1 MVEEPSVMSFSLWS
15 PAFRPGE
22 LIPARH
28 TADGENLSPPLEWTD
43 PPPSVRSYVLI
54 MEDPDA
60 PSGLFHHLGLYNI
73 AGGQDRLPEGVGYGA
88 LTEDLG
94 MAVNHFGHPRYD
106 GPAPPAG
113 DKPHRYA
120 FRLGALDVEALSQAP
135 KLTVADVWGAAQKH
149 LIAETTLNGIYR
161 R

>member
-1 MVEEPSVMSFSLWS
+1 MVEEPSVMNFSLWN
-15 PAFRPGE
+15 PAFRPRE

-28 TADGENLSPPLEWTD
+28 TADRKDRPPPPERTD
-43 PPPSVRSYVLI
+43 PPPGVRRYVLI

-60 PSGLFHHLGLYNI
+60 PSGLFHHWGLYNI
-73 AGGQDRLPEGVGYGA
+73 ADGRDRLPEGVGHSA
-88 LTEDLG
+88 PTEDLG
-94 MAVNHFGHPRYD
+94 MAANHSGHPRYD
-106 GPAPPAG
+106 GPVPPAG
-113 DKPHRYA
+113 DKPHRYV

-135 KLTVADVWGAAQKH
+135 KLTVAEVWGAAQNH